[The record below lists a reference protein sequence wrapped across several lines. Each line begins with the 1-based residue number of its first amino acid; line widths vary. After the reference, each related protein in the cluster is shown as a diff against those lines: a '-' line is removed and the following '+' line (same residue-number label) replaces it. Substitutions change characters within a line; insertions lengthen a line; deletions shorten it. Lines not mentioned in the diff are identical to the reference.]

1 VSEAPAILGLDHV
14 QLAMPRGAE
23 EIARRF
29 YTGILGLSEIAKP
42 PDLAKRGGV
51 WFALGEQQLHLG
63 VEDEFRPARK
73 AHPAVLVRDID
84 ELRDRLTAADL
95 SPIDDD
101 SLPDHRRF
109 YVADPFG
116 NRLEFLEKSPGRPA
130 AIRPSKSTSRPRF
143 TERQGQYLAFIDAY
157 IRMFRRSPA
166 EIDMQRHFEVSPP
179 SVHQMVLTLE
189 RRGLIS
195 RRPGEARSIELLVPS
210 EDLPP
215 LRATLP
221 WA

>member
-1 VSEAPAILGLDHV
+1 MICQWIMANASECVKLG
-14 QLAMPRGAE
+14 RAE
-23 EIARRF
+23 IPPLRRMKVD
-29 YTGILGLSEIAKP
+29 A
-42 PDLAKRGGV
+42 
-51 WFALGEQQLHLG
+51 GEWRQCA
-63 VEDEFRPARK
+63 PARK

-157 IRMFRRSPA
+157 IR
-166 EIDMQRHFEVSPP
+166 
-179 SVHQMVLTLE
+179 
-189 RRGLIS
+189 
-195 RRPGEARSIELLVPS
+195 
-210 EDLPP
+210 
-215 LRATLP
+215 
-221 WA
+221 

>member
-63 VEDEFRPARK
+63 VE
-73 AHPAVLVRDID
+73 
-84 ELRDRLTAADL
+84 
-95 SPIDDD
+95 
-101 SLPDHRRF
+101 DHRRF

-179 SVHQMVLTLE
+179 SVPQMVLTLE

-221 WA
+221 RA